1 MITYFA
7 TISSAVMIRPDSVA
21 YPERERGTA
30 LANEPFAFQIAMRS
44 DDARF
49 CPVSVQVTGAIP
61 MRAYREEYI
70 PVTQT
75 MADTPGGLF
84 PDPLSAREAAAWC
97 RWPRWW
103 TAPGAGWISACL
115 SRRCARRM

>member
-7 TISSAVMIRPDSVA
+7 TISSAVTIRPDSVA

-84 PDPLSAREAAAWC
+84 PDPLSAREAAPSLPTT
-97 RWPRWW
+97 R
-103 TAPGAGWISACL
+103 
-115 SRRCARRM
+115 